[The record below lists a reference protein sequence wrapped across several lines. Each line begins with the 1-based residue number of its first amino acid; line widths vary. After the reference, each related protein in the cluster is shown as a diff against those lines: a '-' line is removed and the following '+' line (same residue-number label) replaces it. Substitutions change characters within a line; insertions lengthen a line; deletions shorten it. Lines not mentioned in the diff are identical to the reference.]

1 MLQFAYARRVALL
14 VSLACVSFYAG
25 YISSSYD
32 SDSSNASAKLH
43 ARLAGGLPS
52 TARLANGVPPLN
64 NNALSI
70 DNNEEAYLV
79 QILERCDYHNT
90 IREMQQEVQLQVQR
104 QAVSGL
110 IPHNANNDKISNSRH
125 YNQFLI
131 GTARVSKHDLMK
143 SFDSFGVATL
153 ESSLVEEAWL
163 IYQTLDSFPTN
174 QLLHEDVASTVRLP
188 NISNITE
195 ALENCDAL
203 NLQFTHN
210 PSGDGMPMCHLW
222 IPTGNNNLPSY
233 HVQRWMRTGDNTK
246 LQHVGYLTTPKGAN
260 KFDVPKYHPLIAKHW
275 QALRGVLEHV
285 DEVLEE
291 IRTIIEIRLTML
303 QSSDLHQTTQ
313 FEKET
318 IIVMTVNQ
326 GQSHLLVNFL
336 CAARARKLD
345 VRRVLVFVTDEESK
359 QLIEDLSNDDEVGVM
374 VFYDKWNMEELPKG
388 GEGVKYGD
396 STFTSMMFAKILC
409 VLYVSLLGYDVLFQD
424 VRSWIEE
431 LFRLCLHCVYS
442 EYLS

>member
-1 MLQFAYARRVALL
+1 
-14 VSLACVSFYAG
+14 
-25 YISSSYD
+25 
-32 SDSSNASAKLH
+32 
-43 ARLAGGLPS
+43 
-52 TARLANGVPPLN
+52 
-64 NNALSI
+64 
-70 DNNEEAYLV
+70 
-79 QILERCDYHNT
+79 
-90 IREMQQEVQLQVQR
+90 
-104 QAVSGL
+104 
-110 IPHNANNDKISNSRH
+110 
-125 YNQFLI
+125 
-131 GTARVSKHDLMK
+131 
-143 SFDSFGVATL
+143 
-153 ESSLVEEAWL
+153 
-163 IYQTLDSFPTN
+163 
-174 QLLHEDVASTVRLP
+174 
-188 NISNITE
+188 
-195 ALENCDAL
+195 
-203 NLQFTHN
+203 
-210 PSGDGMPMCHLW
+210 MPMCHLW

-424 VRSWIEE
+424 VSSWIKE

-442 EYLS
+442 QCLS